1 MSALKRTLPYFSA
14 LLIALIFVELGI
26 WQLHRAQEMHKPVSS
41 IEQPTVALSAITAP
55 GINLK
60 PSAANRIVTVKGTY
74 KDIFTAPNQNSL
86 ALEVR
91 LLNINGESGI
101 LVVRGAASTSRQNLS
116 GSVTI
121 TGRLYP
127 RQSSDHATNSA
138 NALSRLDP
146 ALITNA
152 TELNLYDGYIIAQ
165 SEKNEYGQEISA
177 DRIPTPVLT
186 SGTPG
191 YYWQHLAYVVIWWL
205 MALLVLCAPFYN
217 RLKDRI
223 GI

>member
-1 MSALKRTLPYFSA
+1 MSAVKKLLPYVAA

-26 WQLHRAQEMHKPVSS
+26 WQLHRAQEMHKPVSTV
-41 IEQPTVALSAITAP
+41 EAPTVPLSAIASP
-55 GINLK
+55 GTNLK
-60 PSAANRIVTVKGTY
+60 PASANRIVTVTGTY
-74 KDIFTAPNQNSL
+74 KDIFIAPNQNHL

-91 LLNINGESGI
+91 LLNVNGGSAI
-101 LVVRGAASTSRQNLS
+101 LVVRGAATSSQQTLR
-116 GSVTI
+116 GSVEV

-138 NALSRLDP
+138 NTLSRLDP
-146 ALITNA
+146 ALITGT

-165 SEKNEYGQEISA
+165 SEKNEFGQEISA
-177 DRIPTPVLT
+177 NRIPTPVIT

-191 YYWQHLAYVVIWWL
+191 YYWQHLAYVFIWWL
-205 MALLVLCAPFYN
+205 MALLALSAPFYN

>member
-1 MSALKRTLPYFSA
+1 MSALKKVAPYLAAFI
-14 LLIALIFVELGI
+14 IALVFFELGI
-26 WQLHRAQEMHKPVSS
+26 WQLHRAQEMHKPVAKV
-41 IEQPTVALSAITAP
+41 EQPVVSLASITTP
-55 GINLK
+55 GANLK
-60 PSAANRIVTVKGTY
+60 PSAANRIVTVTGTY
-74 KDIFTAPNQNSL
+74 KDIFTAPNQNGL

-91 LLNINGESGI
+91 LLNINGGSAI
-101 LVVRGAASTSRQNLS
+101 LVVRGAATSSKQTLS

-127 RQSSDHATNSA
+127 RQSSDRANNSA
-138 NALSRLDP
+138 HTLSRLDP
-146 ALITNA
+146 ALITGS

-177 DRIPTPVLT
+177 DRIPTPVVK

-191 YYWQHLAYVVIWWL
+191 YYWQHLAYVFIWWL
-205 MALLVLCAPFYN
+205 MALLVLSAPFYN